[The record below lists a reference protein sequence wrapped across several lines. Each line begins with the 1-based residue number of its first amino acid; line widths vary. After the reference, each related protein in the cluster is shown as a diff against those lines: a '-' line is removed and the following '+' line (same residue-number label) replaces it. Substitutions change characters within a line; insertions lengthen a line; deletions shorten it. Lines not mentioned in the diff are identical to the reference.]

1 MKKIFVIQPINPE
14 FLPPYALIREIAES
28 LGVSIAR
35 ADDIPSVRRTVI
47 EKIYEAIEKADLII
61 CDISLSNPNVMYE
74 LGYAHALQKPVIHIA
89 NRMEPILFDIRSV
102 RAIFYDFEIPNNIIE
117 FRQRLQD
124 AIKDA
129 LKNPG
134 AYSNR
139 PKTETEINS
148 VFISYS
154 HKDTEFLNR
163 LLVHLQPLQNEG
175 LIDFWA
181 DTKIKAGDKWRNE
194 IEEALKRARAAI
206 LLVSADF
213 LASEF
218 IVKNELPPLLDKAE
232 MEGTRIIPVIIK
244 PCRFA
249 RDKHLSRF
257 QAINSPSSPLIMLE
271 EGERESYYDQVAE
284 AVEKLTVK

>member
-1 MKKIFVIQPINPE
+1 MKKIFVIQPFSPE
-14 FLPPYALIREIAES
+14 FLTPYTLIKEAVTS
-28 LGVSIAR
+28 LGASVAR
-35 ADDIPSVRRTVI
+35 ADEISASGSII
-47 EKIYEAIEKADLII
+47 ETIYDTIETADLVI
-61 CDISLSNPNVMYE
+61 CDVSHSNPNVMYE
-74 LGYAHALQKPVIHIA
+74 LGYIHALRKPVILIA
-89 NRMEPILFDIRSV
+89 QRTDSIPFDIRSV
-102 RAIFYDFEIPNNIIE
+102 RTLIYDFEDQRHVVD
-117 FRQRLQD
+117 FRRRLRD
-124 AIKDA
+124 VIKDA
-129 LKNPG
+129 LENPS

-139 PKTETEINS
+139 PKAETEING

-163 LLVHLQPLQNEG
+163 LLVHLQPLESEG
-175 LIDFWA
+175 AIDFWV

-194 IEEALKRARAAI
+194 IEKALKRARAAI

-249 RDKHLSRF
+249 RDKNLSRF
-257 QAINSPSSPLIMLE
+257 QAINPPSSPLIMLA
-271 EGERESYYDQVAE
+271 EGERESVYDQVAE
-284 AVEKLTVK
+284 AVEKLMVK